1 MMLNQR
7 SILTAL
13 VSSKLLLLLISQEAH
28 AFTIQSP
35 LTVPKFAAPRQTA
48 NLQPQR
54 GDHALSLTK
63 LPSSRAPLT
72 RRSMYNLPPG
82 GGGGGKKDI
91 SEILQGVGGIAL
103 TVAFFASPLGG
114 IVFGIFNSFLV
125 LAFTLPLVGVVA
137 FQGWQY
143 FYTIEGDCP
152 SCAAPTRV
160 LKTNK
165 ETGDAPP
172 NICYNCGAT
181 LQANYDNSGIEN
193 ITGKNSVDDL
203 SSPPF
208 GAGSIF
214 DIFGGGPSDRSTS
227 TSKSTRSTSSST
239 RTRSTIVEDDDLQEK
254 KFRRDNTII
263 DAVIDAEIEGK
274 EEKPFQ

>member
-1 MMLNQR
+1 MTNHR
-7 SILTAL
+7 TVLTTLA
-13 VSSKLLLLLISQEAH
+13 SSSLLLLLISQEAH

-54 GDHALSLTK
+54 GDSNALSQTK
-63 LPSSRAPLT
+63 LQIRAPLT

-91 SEILQGVGGIAL
+91 SEILQGVGGIVL

-125 LAFTLPLVGVVA
+125 LAITLPLVGVVA

-143 FYTIEGDCP
+143 FYTLEGECP

-165 ETGDAPP
+165 ETGDASPT
-172 NICYNCGAT
+172 ICYNCGAI
-181 LQANYDNSGIEN
+181 LQANYDNSGIDN

-203 SSPPF
+203 SSPF
-208 GAGSIF
+208 GAGSLF
-214 DIFGGGPSDRSTS
+214 DIFGSGSSDTTSTTSSSTRSTS
-227 TSKSTRSTSSST
+227 TSS
-239 RTRSTIVEDDDLQEK
+239 RSTIVEDDDLQEK
-254 KFRRDNTII
+254 KYRRENTII